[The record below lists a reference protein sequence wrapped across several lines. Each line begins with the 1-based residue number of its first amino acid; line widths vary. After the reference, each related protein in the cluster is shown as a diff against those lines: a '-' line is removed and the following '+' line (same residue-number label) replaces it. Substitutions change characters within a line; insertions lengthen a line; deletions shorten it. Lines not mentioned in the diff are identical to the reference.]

1 VKSIPPT
8 APPADPV
15 TSVWPGPRRPAI
27 VAFAPGTWRWP
38 EVYGS
43 TRYHL
48 WTLAGMGWPVLYVEP
63 PNALRLSTSM
73 WTAPDRPF
81 HALSPGR
88 VAPFAV
94 SQIPGERIGE
104 NWRQVTGRQLWGR
117 ALEAVAQLRLGVGA
131 YWFGAPW
138 HSCLADLI
146 ERKDALRIV
155 HVYDELSASPILSP
169 VQSATLWGWERELL
183 RGAHL
188 ALCSSLP
195 QMSRRSG
202 IAART
207 VLLENGVADGHL
219 ADPLPPADARA
230 ADLIAKAQA
239 APHPRIMYG
248 GVADLRLDPALFE
261 LLAASCRP
269 GSLLFAGSMD
279 DSFPSDAKRR
289 LARSP
294 QVRMLGPVPYSA
306 YPHLYREADV
316 LVIGHLRNEFT
327 ESMLPEKLTEY
338 LASGKPIVS
347 VALPEVKRVCRGLPP
362 GAVRIAHT
370 HGEFLEAVAE
380 AAQDTDPALA
390 AARRSAAGTRT
401 WSALGQRLQ
410 HEIETAMRG
419 L

>member
-1 VKSIPPT
+1 MKSVPPT

-15 TSVWPGPRRPAI
+15 TSARFVPRRPAI

-63 PNALRLSTSM
+63 PNTLRLSTSM
-73 WTAPDRPF
+73 WNAEDRAF
-81 HALSPGR
+81 HVLSPGR
-88 VAPFAV
+88 VAPFAA
-94 SQIPGERIGE
+94 SQIPGERLGE

-117 ALEAVAQLRLGVGA
+117 ALEAVAELRLNVGA

-138 HSCLADLI
+138 HSVLADLV

-183 RGAHL
+183 RTAHL

-195 QMSRRSG
+195 QVSRRSG

-207 VLLENGVADGHL
+207 ILLENGVADGQL
-219 ADPLPPADARA
+219 ADPLPPMDARA
-230 ADLIAKAQA
+230 AELVARVRAM
-239 APHPRIMYG
+239 PRPRIMYG

-261 LLAASCRP
+261 LLAVACKP
-269 GSLLFAGSMD
+269 GSLLFAGSVD
-279 DSFPSDAKRR
+279 ENFPADAKRR
-289 LARSP
+289 LLRSP
-294 QVRMLGPVPYSA
+294 SVAMLGPVPYSA

-316 LVIGHLRNEFT
+316 LLIGHLRNEFT

-338 LASGKPIVS
+338 LASGKPVVS
-347 VALPEVKRVCRGLPP
+347 VGLPEVKRVCRGLPA
-362 GAVRIAHT
+362 GAVRIADA
-370 HGEFLEAVAE
+370 HGEFLAAVAE

-390 AARRSAAGTRT
+390 AARRAAAEPRT

-419 L
+419 A